1 MSEIKVNSIKG
12 VGASAAAI
20 TVNNT
25 DGTCTANITNNLS
38 NRRLTING
46 AMTIS
51 QRGTSF
57 TTPTNDY
64 TLDRFSYGSNIDT
77 GRVGVTQESIT
88 DLAGFTKAAKINC
101 STAETGIP
109 SKSGSKFAAFR
120 HFIEAQD
127 LQQLAY
133 GTSSAKKITLS
144 FYVKSNITG
153 TFCVSI
159 YKPDQTA
166 RNVSLGYTISSANT
180 WEKKTLIF
188 PADTGGGGIDNNN
201 DKGLQFYWILARQ
214 QGYAGSVSTTWG
226 DNTDA
231 RFANLC
237 TATIFENTND
247 HIFITGVQ
255 LEVGSVATD
264 FEHRSFGDEFLR
276 CARYYYKL
284 SAGGGGSLVHTN
296 VLQYYSSS
304 SFFGCVL
311 NLPVVMRAKPTAG
324 LDGTAS
330 PWTASGSY
338 NGSFTTLN
346 LNRNSVQTLGT
357 NGTSTSSSNGSAGN
371 ATNITLIGD
380 AFLYADAEL

>member
-1 MSEIKVNSIKG
+1 M
-12 VGASAAAI
+12 
-20 TVNNT
+20 
-25 DGTCTANITNNLS
+25 
-38 NRRLTING
+38 
-46 AMTIS
+46 
-51 QRGTSF
+51 
-57 TTPTNDY
+57 
-64 TLDRFSYGSNIDT
+64 
-77 GRVGVTQESIT
+77 
-88 DLAGFTKAAKINC
+88 
-101 STAETGIP
+101 
-109 SKSGSKFAAFR
+109 
-120 HFIEAQD
+120 
-127 LQQLAY
+127 
-133 GTSSAKKITLS
+133 
-144 FYVKSNITG
+144 
-153 TFCVSI
+153 
-159 YKPDQTA
+159 
-166 RNVSLGYTISSANT
+166 
-180 WEKKTLIF
+180 
-188 PADTGGGGIDNNN
+188 
-201 DKGLQFYWILARQ
+201 
-214 QGYAGSVSTTWG
+214 G
-226 DNTDA
+226 DN
-231 RFANLC
+231 RS
-237 TATIFENTND
+237 
-247 HIFITGVQ
+247 Q

-296 VLQYYSSS
+296 VLQYYSSN